1 MNHWTKEKTDF
12 SDMQRLMSRLIEKVS
27 FLQGLTHKEVEK
39 LLESSEKC
47 TFEAGETIV
56 RQNSTG
62 AFLYVMIA
70 GTVVVLK
77 APSPSDGKKPPRE
90 LARLNA
96 GDCFGEM
103 SLVDRDSRSA
113 SIIALAPCVLIRIN
127 EMACWKD
134 PHTSAKIF
142 HNIARTLSRRLRTMD
157 EAFVVGRYGD

>member
-47 TFEAGETIV
+47 TFEAGEAIV
-56 RQNSTG
+56 RQGSTG
-62 AFLYVMIA
+62 AFLYVMISGSVA
-70 GTVVVLK
+70 VLK
-77 APSPSDGKKPPRE
+77 APAPSEGKAAPKE
-90 LARLNA
+90 LARLEA

-113 SIIALAPCVLIRIN
+113 SVVALSPCVLIRIT
-127 EMACWKD
+127 EMACWSD
-134 PHTSAKIF
+134 PVASAKIF
-142 HNIARTLSRRLRTMD
+142 HNIARTLSRRLRAMD